1 MYSYHPRVH
10 QSHAEAT
17 AKAAAVV
24 VAYAACDRPGSPDA
38 DFQAAVDELDARLW
52 DLQTAVSALN
62 RILPPEIGSKN
73 GLSRHVEIGRHV
85 VNKRRPWEWRGDPQ
99 TILNHDLPNL
109 LDRFEAWYETASGL
123 DPEYVRRL
131 ESFDR
136 GEHINSAEREV
147 WTIFKT
153 RVTET
158 YDLPRNLD
166 GRDLAD
172 RLFGGNDPAV
182 SFLSESERRGYHN
195 LFMGLYTLFRNEVAH
210 NDREPNPAATDAVI
224 ALIGVCL
231 GRIAPP
237 GG

>member
-1 MYSYHPRVH
+1 M
-10 QSHAEAT
+10 
-17 AKAAAVV
+17 
-24 VAYAACDRPGSPDA
+24 
-38 DFQAAVDELDARLW
+38 
-52 DLQTAVSALN
+52 N
-62 RILPPEIGSKN
+62 R
-73 GLSRHVEIGRHV
+73 
-85 VNKRRPWEWRGDPQ
+85 
-99 TILNHDLPNL
+99 DLPDL

-136 GEHINSAEREV
+136 GQHINSAEREA

-153 RVTET
+153 RMTEA
-158 YDLPRNLD
+158 YDLPGNVD
-166 GRDLAD
+166 GHELVE

-224 ALIGVCL
+224 ALIGITL
-231 GRIAPP
+231 SRIAPP
-237 GG
+237 GADAGR